1 MMFQR
6 IFPGNRLK
14 VSVHIFSVY
23 FVRLLAVM
31 WIAKGLVGWGALL
44 GVAMPVVPVL
54 ETLSRSDQFLVMIFS
69 VIDLVAG
76 VALWLSPQWGG
87 VVWLIAVAAEI
98 LRQLV
103 SDPSLGRYIFLVA
116 MFVVFIIYVTFRYI
130 LSTFSDHN

>member
-1 MMFQR
+1 M
-6 IFPGNRLK
+6 
-14 VSVHIFSVY
+14 
-23 FVRLLAVM
+23 
-31 WIAKGLVGWGALL
+31 L

-103 SDPSLGRYIFLVA
+103 SDPSLGRQIFLVA
-116 MFVVFIIYVTFRYI
+116 MFVFFIIYVTFIYI
-130 LSTFSDHN
+130 LSVFSDQN

>member
-31 WIAKGLVGWGALL
+31 WIAKGLVGWGVLL

-54 ETLSRSDQFLVMIFS
+54 EALSRSDQFLVMIFS

-116 MFVVFIIYVTFRYI
+116 MFVVFVIYVTFRYI
-130 LSTFSDHN
+130 SSTFSDHN

>member
-1 MMFQR
+1 MFQR

-31 WIAKGLVGWGALL
+31 WIAKGLVGWGVLL

-54 ETLSRSDQFLVMIFS
+54 EALSRSDQFLVMIFS

-116 MFVVFIIYVTFRYI
+116 MFVVFVIYVTFRYI
-130 LSTFSDHN
+130 SSTFSDHN

>member
-6 IFPGNRLK
+6 IFPWYRLK

-103 SDPSLGRYIFLVA
+103 SDPSLGRQIFLAA
-116 MFVVFIIYVTFRYI
+116 MFVVFVIYVTFRYI
-130 LSTFSDHN
+130 SSTFSDQN

>member
-1 MMFQR
+1 MFQR
-6 IFPGNRLK
+6 IFPWYRLK